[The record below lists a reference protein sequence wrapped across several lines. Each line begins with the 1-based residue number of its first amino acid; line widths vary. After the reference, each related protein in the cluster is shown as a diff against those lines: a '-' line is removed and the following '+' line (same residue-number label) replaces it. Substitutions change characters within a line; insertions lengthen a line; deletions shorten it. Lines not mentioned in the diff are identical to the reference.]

1 MSEFQQD
8 ESEEMITNINITPL
22 VDIMLVLLIIFMLVS
37 SITDFS
43 SIEIELPKA
52 ATGENIHNEPVSIMI
67 SRFADFYLS
76 GQKKSSIENLTSEL
90 ENIKKEKPEIQ
101 VVISADKK
109 VYHEQIIRVIDIVRK
124 LGIDRFA
131 INVEHLEE

>member
-8 ESEEMITNINITPL
+8 ESEMITNINITPL

-52 ATGENIHNEPVSIMI
+52 ATGERIHDETVSIMI
-67 SRFADFYLS
+67 SRLGDFYLS

-109 VYHEQIIRVIDIVRK
+109 VYHEQIIKVIDIVRK

-131 INVEHLEE
+131 INGEHLEE